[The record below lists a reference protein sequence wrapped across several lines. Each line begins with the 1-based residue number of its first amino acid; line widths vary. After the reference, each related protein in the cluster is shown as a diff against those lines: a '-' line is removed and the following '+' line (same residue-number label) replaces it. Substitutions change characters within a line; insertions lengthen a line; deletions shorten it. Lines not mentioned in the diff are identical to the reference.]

1 MLTGAATVFTVRDL
15 GASIA
20 HYRDVWGFAVIFQ
33 YGEPPYYA
41 CLCRDEVA
49 IHLRSSVR
57 WTPGNRA
64 IAVFVSDVDALHDEL
79 IARGANVLKP
89 PQDYAYGLRDFDVSD
104 RDGNQLA
111 FGMETQPAAG
121 ASSN

>member
-49 IHLRSSVR
+49 IHFAQQRPLDAREQ
-57 WTPGNRA
+57 GNR
-64 IAVFVSDVDALHDEL
+64 
-79 IARGANVLKP
+79 R
-89 PQDYAYGLRDFDVSD
+89 LRE
-104 RDGNQLA
+104 RCRC
-111 FGMETQPAAG
+111 
-121 ASSN
+121 AS